1 MSERIRFT
9 EKRIKNLPTP
19 DSRVEYYDSTDR
31 LLGLR
36 VSPGGAKSFFVKK
49 RVHGVLIRVTLGS
62 WSGSVVSLVEARKAY
77 HEALEQLRKGINP
90 NLDKKRRTI
99 ENSDKRGTLAS
110 VFASYLEAGGT
121 NGSIK
126 AITRRG
132 YGYSFKHLAAWG
144 TKRVE
149 EVTPAM
155 VETRFKELTSSS
167 GAYTANRT
175 FGLLHSVMVYSMK
188 TLKRPAVNPV
198 GNLKFH
204 KESPRRVNVAPE
216 TLPAFIAALDS
227 IKGDSGADL
236 YKLLLF
242 TGLRKSNA
250 MDLKWSAIDLDK
262 KTLYV
267 AVTKN
272 GEPLYIPLSG
282 FVTEL
287 LQARKNKMQGSLW
300 VFPSHSRIGH
310 VTNTS
315 NFDRQLSE
323 KGIKISPHM
332 LRKRYTTTAKLIC
345 PGFVVDIL
353 TSHVPT
359 GSVTDKN
366 YTIPSPEELRPFAEQ
381 ITAELLRMTGIE
393 SGTG

>member
-1 MSERIRFT
+1 MSERFGFT
-9 EKRIKNLPTP
+9 ERRIKDLPTP
-19 DSRVEYYDSTDR
+19 DSRVEYYDTTDR

-36 VSPGGAKSFFVKK
+36 VSPGGAKTFFVKK
-49 RVHGVLIRVTLGS
+49 RVHGILIRVSLGS
-62 WSGSVVSLVEARKAY
+62 WPDVPLLKARQDY

-99 ENSDKRGTLAS
+99 ENSDKRGTLSS
-110 VFASYLEAGGT
+110 VFASYLESGGT
-121 NGSIK
+121 NGKIK

-132 YGYSFKHLAAWG
+132 YGYSFKHLAPWEM
-144 TKRVE
+144 KRVE

-155 VETRFKELTSSS
+155 VVTRFKELTSSS
-167 GAYTANRT
+167 GPYTANRT
-175 FGLLHSVMVYSMK
+175 FGLLKSIMAYAMVN
-188 TLKRPAVNPV
+188 LKRPAVNPV
-198 GNLKFH
+198 DGLKFH
-204 KESPRRVNVAPE
+204 KEDPRRVNVAPE
-216 TLPAFIAALDS
+216 TLPALIAALDN
-227 IKGDSGADL
+227 IKGDSGSDL

-250 MDLKWSAIDLDK
+250 MDLKWTAVDLDK

-267 AVTKN
+267 AETKN
-272 GEPLYIPLSG
+272 GDPLYIPLSG

-287 LQARKNKMQGSLW
+287 LHDRKNKTHGSLW
-300 VFPSHSRIGH
+300 VFPSHSRTGH

-315 NFDRQLSE
+315 NFDRQLAE
-323 KGIKISPHM
+323 QGIKISPHI

-366 YTIPSPEELRPFAEQ
+366 YTIPSPEELRPFAEM
-381 ITAELLRMTGIE
+381 ITAELLRMASVE
-393 SGTG
+393 